1 MAEWCM
7 AHPWMTFW
15 IIVIG
20 IVCVCEAVEAWA
32 RKRS

>member
-15 IIVIG
+15 IAIVGLICLG
-20 IVCVCEAVEAWA
+20 EALEAFA
-32 RKRS
+32 KRR